1 MEHMKRACHFHL
13 EAKTKCIKSRIV
25 TTKSSLFKSI
35 EPDGY
40 TMSSSLNKY
49 YVSIRLIKP

>member
-1 MEHMKRACHFHL
+1 MKRACHFHL

-40 TMSSSLNKY
+40 TMASSLNKY
-49 YVSIRLIKP
+49 DVSIRLIKP